1 MKTFISI
8 YILFHCLSMTIFAG
22 DFHLKTDDVIIHIND
37 QLHMKLE
44 FPEYKGASIIEANN
58 AIQIGIQI
66 DGEMIT
72 SYKFQPKKSFQKH
85 IEDVEFGKALKA
97 VMTGIYQDN
106 ELTIERQTQILLP
119 ETYPDVIILS
129 TTYQNIGDKSI
140 HIEKVYS
147 QRLLLNRQLA
157 EPEEPQYAFASFQG
171 GAQEWGNDYALIWL
185 KPDFY
190 QSNFTGIHEAG
201 SDRHKYKLGG
211 GMPFIDVWG
220 KTMGVALTHLQKNP
234 AWLSLP
240 VKVRE
245 DGRVEIAIT
254 EEPKEEIGQQEWLKP
269 GEKYETVMTAII
281 VHDLD
286 YHNPLRIYG
295 DLLRDKGVAIKSSS
309 YPSSHE
315 AYWMTHGF
323 GHYFDIKDIL
333 NSMPTLK
340 SIGIPRLNLD
350 NGWFDYTGD
359 WNVDRSPGKFPG
371 GESDM
376 INFVD
381 EIKKQGFRSALWW
394 HPTAVHPES
403 KLAKEHP
410 DLLVQAKNGSYPQ
423 EEENNY
429 QLCPGYEPALKY
441 LETQIERF
449 VNQWGFDGFYIDKMG
464 NSAVPPCYNK
474 AHNHQSP
481 LESFESVPQ
490 LFKRIEQTLL
500 KYVNDPFL
508 DVCICSLPH
517 SPYNMPYYTI
527 ASASDPV
534 NLFQMRRRIKVEKA
548 IHGPAY
554 SVGDAYQVPT
564 DEWNGYSVPQSFES
578 AMGTGAHMTTL
589 FADLHPEQLEAWKT
603 WFRIYNEMGL
613 SSGEYLNYYDIAFDL
628 PETHVVKK
636 GETIYYGMYSEHW
649 PKSQKIELRGLDEN
663 KSYEVTDYAHNRN
676 LGIIKGSLPYI
687 NVGFKESLL
696 IRVKP
701 VSTD

>member
-1 MKTFISI
+1 
-8 YILFHCLSMTIFAG
+8 MTIFAS
-22 DFHLKTDDVIIHIND
+22 DFYLKTDNVIIHIND
-37 QLHMKLE
+37 QLHMNLE
-44 FPEYKGASIIEANN
+44 FPGDKVTSIIEANN
-58 AIQIGIQI
+58 AVQIGIQI
-66 DGEMIT
+66 DGKMIT
-72 SYKFQPKKSFQKH
+72 SYKFRPENSFQKP
-85 IEDVEFGKALKA
+85 IEDVQFGKSLKA
-97 VMTGIYQDN
+97 VVAGIYQDN
-106 ELTIERQTQILLP
+106 AVKIERQSQILIP
-119 ETYPDVIILS
+119 EKYPDVIILS
-129 TTYQNIGDKSI
+129 TTYQNMGDNTI
-140 HIEKVYS
+140 HIDKVYS

-157 EPEEPQYAFASFQG
+157 EPEEKSYNFASFQG

-201 SDRHKYKLGG
+201 SGEHKYKLGG
-211 GMPFIDVWG
+211 GMPFIDVWS

-254 EEPKEEIGQQEWLKP
+254 EEPKEEIGQHELLKP
-269 GEKYETVMTAII
+269 GERYETVMTAII
-281 VHDLD
+281 FHKLD
-286 YHNPLRIYG
+286 YHDPLRIYG
-295 DLLRDKGVAIKSSS
+295 NLLRDRGIDVKSNS

-315 AYWMTHGF
+315 PYWMTHGF

-340 SIGIPRLNLD
+340 SIGISRLNLD

-371 GESDM
+371 GESD
-376 INFVD
+376 IKQFVGK
-381 EIKKQGFRSALWW
+381 IKKQGFRTALWW
-394 HPTAVHPES
+394 HPSAVHPES
-403 KLAKEHP
+403 KLAKERP
-410 DLLVQAKNGSYPQ
+410 GLLIQAKDGTFPQ

-429 QLCPGYEPALKY
+429 QLCPAYEPALKNI
-441 LETQIERF
+441 ETQIERF

-481 LESFESVPQ
+481 LESFESVPK

-517 SPYNMPYYTI
+517 SPYNMPFYTI
-527 ASASDPV
+527 ASASDPI

-548 IHGPAY
+548 IHGPVF

-578 AMGTGAHMTTL
+578 AMGTGAHITTL
-589 FADLHPEQLEAWKT
+589 FADLSPEQLEIWKT
-603 WFRIYNEMGL
+603 WFRKYDEMGL

-636 GETIYYGMYSEHW
+636 GETIYYGMFSEHW
-649 PKSQKIELRGLDEN
+649 PKAQKIELRGLDKN
-663 KSYEVTDYAHNRN
+663 KSYEIIDYAHDRN
-676 LGIIKGSLPYI
+676 IGIIKGSSPYL

-696 IRVKP
+696 IRVKS
-701 VSTD
+701 VETN